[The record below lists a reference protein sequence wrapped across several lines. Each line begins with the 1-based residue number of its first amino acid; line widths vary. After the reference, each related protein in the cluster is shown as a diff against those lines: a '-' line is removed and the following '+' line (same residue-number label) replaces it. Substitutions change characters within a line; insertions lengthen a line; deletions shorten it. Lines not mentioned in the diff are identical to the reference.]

1 MVTHRVARKRWRKV
15 VLAVTDQ
22 KNSVRYFVD
31 VPGFQP
37 EWRNEE
43 HLAGTY
49 PRWRAADDWRLP
61 PTRNRRRTWATIT
74 VSRICSWTMWMHL
87 HAGSWIGATIL
98 HPQITNCDAE
108 DHQGGRQLCALQSPA
123 GPASLTDTQRYID
136 KKVLVGSRPHQ
147 TFSVARRN
155 LTINL
160 RDFRE
165 SRDAY
170 CRPPF
175 G

>member
-1 MVTHRVARKRWRKV
+1 MEGRRT
-15 VLAVTDQ
+15 
-22 KNSVRYFVD
+22 
-31 VPGFQP
+31 
-37 EWRNEE
+37 
-43 HLAGTY
+43 LAGTH
-49 PRWRAADDWRLP
+49 PRWRAADWPLP
-61 PTRNRRRTWATIT
+61 PDAQPPADLGDHSCFAYLL
-74 VSRICSWTMWMHL
+74 VDDVDVL
-87 HAGSWIGATIL
+87 HAGSWIGAIIL
-98 HPQITNCDAE
+98 HPQATNCDAE

-147 TFSVARRN
+147 TLSVARRN

-165 SRDAY
+165 YRDAY